1 MVATGGHC
9 PRVKAVCTTWQKKE
23 PMDQGEDNLL
33 ARLIADVDRSFERL
47 MLSYWHQLYT
57 FVVRHA
63 VRPQDAEDIV
73 SEAFIRAYLALK
85 SYPAERLRTLKLRS
99 WLYKITYHEYC
110 RYLERSTDPSLPL
123 AHVDE
128 AAILEV
134 EDARTQPEPCFES
147 AERRQELAEL
157 IAALPELYRE
167 AIRLYYFE
175 EFNYQEI
182 ADLLEQPLGTVK
194 SNVHRG
200 LRLLRKALSRQ
211 SNEVY

>member
-1 MVATGGHC
+1 
-9 PRVKAVCTTWQKKE
+9 
-23 PMDQGEDNLL
+23 MDQGEDNLL
-33 ARLIADVDRSFERL
+33 ARLIVDVDRSFERL

-85 SYPAERLRTLKLRS
+85 SYPAERLRTLELRS

-134 EDARTQPEPCFES
+134 EDAHTQPEPYFES

-200 LRLLRKALSRQ
+200 LGLLRKVLSRQ
-211 SNEVY
+211 SNEVF

>member
-1 MVATGGHC
+1 
-9 PRVKAVCTTWQKKE
+9 
-23 PMDQGEDNLL
+23 MDQGEDNLL
-33 ARLIADVDRSFERL
+33 AQLIADVDSSFERL

-85 SYPAERLRTLKLRS
+85 SYPAERLRALKLRS

-134 EDARTQPEPCFES
+134 EEDPHAQPESCFES

-157 IAALPELYRE
+157 IAALPQLYRE

>member
-1 MVATGGHC
+1 MQQAATA
-9 PRVKAVCTTWQKKE
+9 PRVKAVRTTCKKE

-85 SYPAERLRTLKLRS
+85 SYPAERLRALKLRS

-128 AAILEV
+128 AAISEV
-134 EDARTQPEPCFES
+134 EEDPHTQPEPCFES

-157 IAALPELYRE
+157 IAALPKLYRE

>member
-1 MVATGGHC
+1 MQQAVTA
-9 PRVKAVCTTWQKKE
+9 PRVKAVRTTCKKE

-57 FVVRHA
+57 FVIRHT

-123 AHVDE
+123 AYVDE
-128 AAILEV
+128 AAVLEV
-134 EDARTQPEPCFES
+134 GEDTRTKPESFFES

-200 LRLLRKALSRQ
+200 LRLLRKAVSRQ
-211 SNEVY
+211 SKEVY